1 MTQNDLSKAEV
12 LPYFELLS
20 SDGTVVTNENILG
33 KMTLMFLYPK
43 NNTPTCTKEAKAFS
57 ENIERFKKQ
66 NINVFGVSNNSVK
79 SHKNFIK
86 KHSFRISL
94 LSDENNVFIKAM
106 RAWVE
111 KKMYGKAYFGT
122 ERTTI
127 LVSNKNEI
135 IKIWRKV
142 KVNNHVE
149 EVLDFIIKTRD
160 IVT

>member
-1 MTQNDLSKAEV
+1 
-12 LPYFELLS
+12 
-20 SDGTVVTNENILG
+20 
-33 KMTLMFLYPK
+33 
-43 NNTPTCTKEAKAFS
+43 
-57 ENIERFKKQ
+57 
-66 NINVFGVSNNSVK
+66 
-79 SHKNFIK
+79 
-86 KHSFRISL
+86 
-94 LSDENNVFIKAM
+94 M